1 MLPCQI
7 PMAVNQGALFRH
19 VLILLSPSSRRA
31 EFDACH
37 YLRVSRL
44 LHLFFSRGM
53 GERGLP
59 RRIIRGSRSTLRG
72 LPLSSFYDAERSPNL
87 LKFITT
93 LSAVVDAY

>member
-1 MLPCQI
+1 
-7 PMAVNQGALFRH
+7 
-19 VLILLSPSSRRA
+19 
-31 EFDACH
+31 
-37 YLRVSRL
+37 
-44 LHLFFSRGM
+44 M